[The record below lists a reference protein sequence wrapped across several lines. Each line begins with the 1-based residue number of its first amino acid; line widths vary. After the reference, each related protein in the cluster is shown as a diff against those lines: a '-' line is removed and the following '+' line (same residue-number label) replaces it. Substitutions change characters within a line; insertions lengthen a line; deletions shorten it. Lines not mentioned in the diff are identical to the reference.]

1 MPSCNWSNNL
11 KFGGTFDLQRLLN
24 LKICFTWSLSP
35 NFCWFQDKPG
45 KTSKD
50 NFLEIIFSKGPN
62 DMTFAM
68 DLFRT
73 MFFLIMTF
81 LVMFDEILV
90 HQKSK
95 ILIPYVNLFSVA
107 NTFPEMAVINWNN
120 FTVIVIQRKSNNRSY
135 IFAVARITEK

>member
-1 MPSCNWSNNL
+1 
-11 KFGGTFDLQRLLN
+11 
-24 LKICFTWSLSP
+24 
-35 NFCWFQDKPG
+35 
-45 KTSKD
+45 
-50 NFLEIIFSKGPN
+50 
-62 DMTFAM
+62 MTFAM

-107 NTFPEMAVINWNN
+107 NTFPEMAVIN
-120 FTVIVIQRKSNNRSY
+120 
-135 IFAVARITEK
+135 